1 MSSPPPP
8 RPGIWRTVT
17 SSVLTFT
24 LAAGISALTALPA
37 SAAAHPAAS
46 TAAHTRASAFG
57 LTAEEASA
65 RARKTHKDTAATAAT
80 TDTSTLTA
88 HPNGTF
94 TLMQSLAPVRKRSGR
109 TWKTLDAT
117 LHRRADGS
125 VATAVTSS
133 DLTLSGGGSG
143 PLAVMNS
150 RGRSLALSLPMRLPA
165 PTLSGA
171 TATYRNVLSGV
182 DLIVTADAQGGF
194 SEVLA
199 VKNAK
204 AAANPALG
212 QLTLATRVHGVSIS
226 ADHAGNVTAADRS
239 GHPVFTA
246 SAPQMWDSAST
257 RIAAASVVH
266 DPITGRDVDRASGQ
280 PVTSSAQG
288 PGKGAHQAGIAAK
301 VTGKGIALTPSR
313 SLLKG
318 HGTVYPVYIDPNFTP
333 PSAPSRLQAWTQI
346 NSYYHDSSYWKSSD
360 LLRVGYQDWQSPTF
374 TARSFVQIGVPSQIY
389 GSTVDSSQLNFTEE
403 WSPSCTA
410 TPVQL
415 WKTSPI
421 TSATTWDN
429 PPKMLSEIQST
440 DAAYGWSSSCP
451 AHGVG
456 FDIHSLMSDAA
467 NAGTANLTLGL
478 QAGDET
484 DPYGWKEFAN
494 TITVST
500 TYDHKPNTPTHLT
513 TSPSTSCQDDTILGD
528 GSVTLYA
535 GMSDPDGGTLGA
547 HFQLFP
553 HGSSTVVAQS
563 DSNSLTGQSGST
575 AVYVIPKATLEQ
587 AAGGKVTEFDWNVA
601 VSDFKYW
608 GGTSTTCHFSFDPT
622 RPGAPVISQPGSTT
636 IGQPFTV
643 TITPPATGTT
653 PSSYEYQVNGGDPA
667 NVTADS
673 SGNATITITPTRHT
687 NVLSVSSLS
696 AGSNYGDS
704 DAVTFNSANP
714 ASPQADG
721 DLTGDGI
728 PDLLTVGSPNNNLP
742 SGLWLA
748 SGKTDPGKTT
758 GNGHVVS
765 TAGNIGVNGD
775 GLNTTESPADF
786 DHSIAFTGQFTDSG
800 FQDVLVYYPP
810 STSTPNSSCTTNG
823 TDGSGKVINGSGDG
837 SALNPTNDPHNV
849 AAEGLF
855 DYNCDSPIQLANAG
869 TTSNSGSPYPDLI
882 GISGDGNNYALNVY
896 QAQGFVDSWVS
907 WPLTVKSPD
916 GTMDWKNWTLAT
928 MQLPASGGGSSTA
941 MFLWNKST
949 GQLNLWEN
957 LAADINSGTL
967 TYTDHPV
974 ATLFHTGADLT
985 LQAADIN
992 GDGTPDLWTTGAGAT
1007 TTANLFTNLSTTAPA
1022 TLTQNVDTLAAAH
1035 DAWPLNDA
1043 QTGAIATAKDAT
1055 GTLDATGSGGAT
1067 WATGDLFSPA
1077 AHFDGTGSLKT
1088 SSLPSVSTNSSFTVS
1103 AWVKPESLG
1112 GTVLSQKGTS
1122 TSGFLLYADA
1132 ASKSWRFQMPQSD
1145 TSSPTMDTAATNGL
1159 TAQIG
1164 AWTQLTATYDASA
1177 GTMTLYVNGKQA
1189 ATATH
1194 TSKWNA
1200 TGAFTIGNGSSAF
1213 TGSIA
1218 NVSTYQQTLTGPQVA
1233 ALADVPYVPA
1243 GNVIAQATGDFNG
1256 DGKADIAHLID
1267 AGGGHDAITVA
1278 LADSNGSSVGDG
1290 GFQPVRLIWDDLNF
1304 GPNTKYMAA
1313 GDFNGDGKT
1322 DLALY
1327 YNYSDNN
1334 SQHDAI
1340 FTLTATGGGGF
1351 AAPVKAWDDT
1361 AFGSNTKYM
1370 AAGDFDGDHKSDLAL
1385 YYTYSDN
1392 QHDAIFTLTA
1402 ASSGSGTL
1410 ATPVKRWDDPTFGP
1424 NTKMITAGDFNDDHK
1439 DDIALYYNYTDNNN
1453 QHDAIFTMTAG
1464 TAGALA
1470 APTSIW
1476 NDTNFGPN
1484 TKYMTAG
1491 DFNGDGKAD
1500 IALFYNYTANNN
1512 WDVAIFTMNG
1522 SSPVS
1527 SPSAVWSQTNW
1538 GPNTQYMTAGDFNGD
1553 GKTDLALYYNYAVQT
1568 PAVFTLTADSNGDGG
1583 FATPVRRYTDQ

>member
-1 MSSPPPP
+1 MSSPPPH
-8 RPGIWRTVT
+8 RPGIWRSVT
-17 SSVLTFT
+17 SSVLVFT
-24 LAAGISALTALPA
+24 LAAGLSALTTLPA
-37 SAAAHPAAS
+37 SATAHPAAS
-46 TAAHTRASAFG
+46 TAPHKKASTFG

-65 RARKTHKDTAATAAT
+65 KARKTGKDTSATAAT
-80 TDTSTLTA
+80 TETSTLTA
-88 HPNGTF
+88 HPDGTF
-94 TLMQSLAPVRKRSGR
+94 TLTQSLAPARKRSGH

-117 LHRRADGS
+117 LHKNADGS
-125 VATAVTSS
+125 IATAVTSS
-133 DLTLSGGGSG
+133 DLTLSGGGTG
-143 PLAVMNS
+143 PLATMLS
-150 RGRSLALSLPMRLPA
+150 RGRSLAVSLPMRLPT

-182 DLIVTADAQGGF
+182 DLTVTADAQGGF

-204 AAANPALG
+204 AAADPALQ
-212 QLTLATRVHGVSIS
+212 QLTLATRTHGVTVSS
-226 ADHAGNVTAADRS
+226 DHAGNITAADRG

-246 SAPQMWDSAST
+246 PAPQMWDSASANV
-257 RIAAASVVH
+257 AAASVVH
-266 DPITGRDVDRASGQ
+266 DPLTDRDVDRASGQ
-280 PVTSSAQG
+280 PVASSDQG
-288 PGKGAHQAGIAAK
+288 PGKGAHHAPIATK
-301 VTGKGIALTPSR
+301 VTGKGIALTPPG
-313 SLLKG
+313 SLLRG
-318 HGTVYPVYIDPNFTP
+318 HGTVYPVYIDPDFIS
-333 PSAPSRLQAWTQI
+333 PSASSPRQAWTQT
-346 NSYYHDSSYWKSSD
+346 NSYYHGSSYWRSSD
-360 LLRVGYQDWQSPTF
+360 LLRVGYQDWESPVF

-415 WKTSPI
+415 WKSGTIS
-421 TSATTWDN
+421 SSTTWDN
-429 PPKMLSEIQST
+429 PPSMISQVDSQSV
-440 DAAYGWSSSCP
+440 AHGWSSSCP

-456 FDIHSLMSDAA
+456 FDITNVMSDAA
-467 NAGTANLTLGL
+467 NARTMNLTFGL
-478 QAGDET
+478 RAGDET

-500 TYDHKPNTPTHLT
+500 KYDHKPNTPTHLT
-513 TSPSTSCQDDTILGD
+513 TSPSTSCQDDTIVGE

-535 GMSDPDGGTLGA
+535 GMSDPDRGTLGA
-547 HFQLFP
+547 HFQLWP
-553 HGSSTVVAQS
+553 HGNSSNIIAQS

-575 AVYVIPKATLEQ
+575 AVYVIPMDTLVK
-587 AAGGKVTEFDWNVA
+587 AAGSKVTEFDWNVA

-608 GGTSTTCHFSFDPT
+608 GNASATCHFSFDPT
-622 RPGAPVISQPGSTT
+622 RPGAPTIAQPGNTV
-636 IGQPFTV
+636 IGQPFTIA
-643 TITPPATGTT
+643 ITPPATGTT
-653 PSSYEYQVNGGDPA
+653 PSSYEYQVNGGDPV

-673 SGNATITITPTRHT
+673 SGNATISITPTRHT
-687 NVLSVSSLS
+687 NILSVSSLS

-704 DAVTFNSANP
+704 DAITFNSANP

-721 DLTGDGI
+721 DLTGDGV
-728 PDLLTVGSPNNNLP
+728 PDLLTVGKQNNLP

-748 SGKTDPGKTT
+748 DGETDPGKTT
-758 GNGHVVS
+758 GNGHVVT

-775 GLNTTESPADF
+775 GLNTAGSPSDF
-786 DHSIAFTGQFTDSG
+786 DHAIAFTGQFTDSG

-810 STSTPNSSCTTNG
+810 
-823 TDGSGKVINGSGDG
+823 GSGAKNVGGGRVVNGNGDG
-837 SALNPTNDPHNV
+837 SPLSPNDLPNIAH
-849 AAEGLF
+849 EGLA
-855 DYNCDSPIQLANAG
+855 DWGGNSPIQLANAG
-869 TTSNSGSPYPDLI
+869 TTSNSGGAYPDLI
-882 GISGDGNNYALNVY
+882 GISGDATNHYTLNIY
-896 QAQGFVDSWVS
+896 QAQGNIGNWVFS
-907 WPLTVKSPD
+907 PLTVNTPD
-916 GTMDWKNWTLAT
+916 GSDWNNWTLAT
-928 MQLPASGGGSSTA
+928 MQLPNGSGTSSTA

-957 LAADINSGTL
+957 LAVDVNSGKL
-967 TYTDHPV
+967 TYTDYPV
-974 ATLFHTGADLT
+974 ATGFHTGQDLT

-992 GDGTPDLWTTGAGAT
+992 GDGTPDLWATGAGAT
-1007 TTANLFTNLSTTAPA
+1007 TTANLFTNLSTTSAA
-1022 TLTQNVDTLAAAH
+1022 TLTQNVDTLTAAH
-1035 DAWPLNDA
+1035 DTWPLNDGQANGQTSSITTA
-1043 QTGAIATAKDAT
+1043 QDTTGSLT
-1055 GTLDATGSGGAT
+1055 ATGSGGAT
-1067 WATGDLFSPA
+1067 WVTGDLFSPA

-1088 SSLPSVSTNSSFTVS
+1088 GNLPAVATNSSFTVS

-1112 GTVLSQKGTS
+1112 GTALSQKGSS
-1122 TSGFLLYADA
+1122 TSGFTLYADA

-1145 TSSPTMDTAATNGL
+1145 VSSPTMDTAATNGL
-1159 TAQIG
+1159 TAQID

-1200 TGAFTIGNGSSAF
+1200 TGAFTIGNGSAAF

-1218 NVSTYQQTLTGPQVA
+1218 DVTTYQQALSGPQVA
-1233 ALADVPYVPA
+1233 ALANVSYVPA
-1243 GNVIAQATGDFNG
+1243 GSVIAQATGDFNG
-1256 DGKADIAHLID
+1256 DGKADVAHLID

-1278 LADSNGSSVGDG
+1278 LADSNGDG
-1290 GFQPVRLIWDDLNF
+1290 GFQPVRLVWDDPNF

-1334 SQHDAI
+1334 NQHDAI
-1340 FTLTATGGGGF
+1340 FTLTATGSGGF
-1351 AAPVKAWDDT
+1351 AAPVKAWEDT

-1370 AAGDFDGDHKSDLAL
+1370 AAGDFNGDHKADLAL
-1385 YYTYSDN
+1385 YYGYSDN
-1392 QHDAIFTLTA
+1392 QHDAVFTLTA
-1402 ASSGSGTL
+1402 TSTGSGAL
-1410 ATPVKRWDDPTFGP
+1410 AAPVKRWDDTTFGP
-1424 NTKMITAGDFNDDHK
+1424 NTKMMTAGDFNGDGK
-1439 DDIALYYNYTDNNN
+1439 DDLALYYNYTDNNN

-1470 APTSIW
+1470 APTKLW
-1476 NDTNFGPN
+1476 DDTSFGPN

-1491 DFNGDGKAD
+1491 DFNGDHKTD

-1522 SSPVS
+1522 SPVS

-1583 FATPVRRYTDQ
+1583 FAAPVRRYTDQ

>member
-1 MSSPPPP
+1 MSSPPPH
-8 RPGIWRTVT
+8 RLGIWRSVT
-17 SSVLTFT
+17 SSALAFA
-24 LAAGISALTALPA
+24 LAAGLSALTALPA

-46 TAAHTRASAFG
+46 TAAHKRASGFG

-65 RARKTHKDTAATAAT
+65 RARKTHKDTVATAAT
-80 TDTSTLTA
+80 TDSSTLTA

-94 TLMQSLAPVRKRSGR
+94 TLTQSLAPVRKWSGHA
-109 TWKTLDAT
+109 WKTLDAT
-117 LHRRADGS
+117 LHKNADGS
-125 VATAVTSS
+125 IATSVTSS
-133 DLTLSGGGSG
+133 DLTLSGGGPG

-150 RGRSLALSLPMRLPA
+150 RGRSLELTLPMHLPA

-182 DLIVTADAQGGF
+182 DLTVTADAQGGF
-194 SEVLA
+194 SEVLV
-199 VKNAK
+199 VKNAQ
-204 AAANPALG
+204 AAANPALQ
-212 QLTLATRVHGVSIS
+212 QLTLATRTHGVTIS
-226 ADHAGNVTAADRS
+226 ADHAGNITAADRG
-239 GHPVFTA
+239 GHAVFTA

-257 RIAAASVVH
+257 HIAAASVVR

-280 PVTSSAQG
+280 PITSSATG
-288 PGKGAHQAGIAAK
+288 PGKGAHHARITAK
-301 VTGKGIALTPSR
+301 FTGKGIALTPSG

-318 HGTVYPVYIDPNFTP
+318 HGTVYPVYIDPDFNS
-333 PSAPSRLQAWTQI
+333 PSASSPRQAWTQT

-360 LLRVGYQDWQSPTF
+360 LLRVGYQDWQSPVF

-389 GSTVDSSQLNFTEE
+389 GSTVDSSEIDFTEE

-415 WKTSPI
+415 WKTSPV
-421 TSATTWDN
+421 TSSTTWDN
-429 PPKMLSEIQST
+429 PPSLISEIDQPQT
-440 DAAYGWSSSCP
+440 VAHGWSSSCP
-451 AHGVG
+451 AANVG
-456 FDIHSLMSDAA
+456 FDLSQLMQSAA
-467 NAGTANLTLGL
+467 DNKYTNLTLGL
-478 QAGDET
+478 RAGDES

-500 TYDHKPNTPTHLT
+500 KYDHKPNTPTHLT
-513 TSPSTSCQDDTILGD
+513 TSPSTSCQDDTVVGD

-575 AVYVIPKATLEQ
+575 AVYVIPKATLEG
-587 AAGGKVTEFDWNVA
+587 AAGGRVTEFDWNVA

-643 TITPPATGTT
+643 TIAPPATGTT

-673 SGNATITITPTRHT
+673 SGNATISITPYRHI

-704 DAVTFNSANP
+704 DAITFDSGNP

-721 DLTGDGI
+721 DLTGDGV
-728 PDLLTVGSPNNNLP
+728 PDLLTVGGQNNLP

-748 SGKTDPGKTT
+748 GGKTDPGKIT

-765 TAGNIGVNGD
+765 AAGNIGVDGD
-775 GLNTTESPADF
+775 GLNGQSSDF
-786 DHSIAFTGQFTDSG
+786 DHAIAITGQFTDSG

-810 STSTPNSSCTTNG
+810 STTTQVADAG
-823 TDGSGKVINGSGDG
+823 GGLLVNGSGDG
-837 SALNPTNDPHNV
+837 SPLSPADNTHEVPSV
-849 AAEGLF
+849 GLW
-855 DYNCDSPIQLANAG
+855 DYNSDSPIQLANAG
-869 TTSNSGSPYPDLI
+869 MTSGSSGGFRSPYPDLI
-882 GISGDGNNYALNVY
+882 GTSGDPTHGYTLNVY
-896 QAQGFVDSWVS
+896 KADQGIGSWVA
-907 WPLTVKSPD
+907 WPFTVNSPD
-916 GTMDWKNWTLAT
+916 GTADWNNWTLAT
-928 MQLPASGGGSSTA
+928 MQLPSSGGGSSTA

-949 GQLNLWEN
+949 GRLDLWEN
-957 LAADINSGTL
+957 LAADIDSGTL
-967 TYTDHPV
+967 TYTDYPV
-974 ATLFHTGADLT
+974 ATGFHTGMALT
-985 LQAADIN
+985 LQAGDIN

-1022 TLTQNVDTLAAAH
+1022 NLAQNVDTLTAAH

-1043 QTGAIATAKDAT
+1043 QTGAITTAKDAI
-1055 GTLDATGSGGAT
+1055 GSLNATGSGGAS
-1067 WATGDLFSPA
+1067 WATGGLFSPA
-1077 AHFDGTGSLKT
+1077 AHLDGTGTLK
-1088 SSLPSVSTNSSFTVS
+1088 TNSSAVATNGSFTIS

-1122 TSGFLLYADA
+1122 TSGFALYTDA
-1132 ASKSWRFQMPQSD
+1132 ASKTWRFQMPQSD
-1145 TSSPTMDTAATNGL
+1145 TSSPTMDTATANGL

-1200 TGAFTIGNGSSAF
+1200 TGAFTIGNGSTAF
-1213 TGSIA
+1213 TGSVA
-1218 NVSTYQQTLTGPQVA
+1218 DVTTYQQALTGAQVA
-1233 ALADVPYVPA
+1233 SLADVSYVPA
-1243 GNVIAQATGDFNG
+1243 GSVIAQVTGDFNG
-1256 DGKADIAHLID
+1256 DGKADVAHLID

-1290 GFQPVRLIWDDLNF
+1290 GFQPVRLIWDDPAF

-1361 AFGSNTKYM
+1361 AFGSNTKYV

-1392 QHDAIFTLTA
+1392 QHDAVFTLTA
-1402 ASSGSGTL
+1402 ASSGSGAL
-1410 ATPVKRWDDPTFGP
+1410 AAPVKRWDDPTFGP
-1424 NTKMITAGDFNDDHK
+1424 NTKMITAGDFNGDHK
-1439 DDIALYYNYTDNNN
+1439 DDLALYYNYTDNNN

-1464 TAGALA
+1464 TGGALA
-1470 APTSIW
+1470 APASIW
-1476 NDTNFGPN
+1476 NDTSFGPN

-1538 GPNTQYMTAGDFNGD
+1538 GPSTQYMTAGDFNGD
-1553 GKTDLALYYNYAVQT
+1553 GKTDLALYYNYAAQT

-1583 FATPVRRYTDQ
+1583 FAAPVRRYTDQ

>member
-1 MSSPPPP
+1 MSSSPPH

-37 SAAAHPAAS
+37 SAAGHPAAS
-46 TAAHTRASAFG
+46 TAARKKTSAFG
-57 LTAEEASA
+57 LTSEEASA

-80 TDTSTLTA
+80 TDSSTLTA

-94 TLMQSLAPVRKRSGR
+94 TLTQSLVPVRKRSGR

-117 LHRRADGS
+117 LHKRADGS

-150 RGRSLALSLPMRLPA
+150 RGRSLAVTLPMDLPA
-165 PTLSGA
+165 PILSGP
-171 TATYRNVLSGV
+171 TATYRNVFSGV
-182 DLIVTADAQGGF
+182 DLTVTADAQGGF
-194 SEVLA
+194 SEVLV

-204 AAANPALG
+204 AAADPALQ
-212 QLTLATRVHGVSIS
+212 QLTLATHTHGVKVS
-226 ADHAGNVTAADRS
+226 ADHAGNITVADRG

-257 RIAAASVVH
+257 HIAAASVVH

-280 PVTSSAQG
+280 PVASSPQG
-288 PGKGAHQAGIAAK
+288 PGKAAHHARIATK
-301 VTGKGIALTPSR
+301 VTGKGIDLTPSA
-313 SLLKG
+313 SLLTG
-318 HGTVYPVYIDPNFTP
+318 SHTVYPVYIDPQFNA
-333 PSAPSRLQAWTQI
+333 PSADSPRQAWTQI
-346 NSYYHDSSYWKSSD
+346 NSYYHGSSYWKSSD
-360 LLRVGYQDWQSPTF
+360 LLRVGYQDWQSPVF
-374 TARSFVQIGVPSQIY
+374 TARSFVQIGVRSQIY
-389 GSTVDSSQLNFTEE
+389 GSTVLSSQINFTEE

-415 WKTSPI
+415 WKSSTIS
-421 TSATTWDN
+421 SSTTWDN
-429 PPKMLSEIQST
+429 PPTLISEIDQPQSV
-440 DAAYGWSSSCP
+440 AHGWDSSCP
-451 AHGVG
+451 AAGVG
-456 FDIHSLMSDAA
+456 FDLGQIMQSAA
-467 NAGTANLTLGL
+467 DYKYTNLTLGL
-478 QAGDET
+478 RAGDET

-513 TSPSTSCQDDTILGD
+513 TSPSTSCQDNSVVGD

-575 AVYVIPKATLEQ
+575 AVYVIPKTTLEQ

-601 VSDFKYW
+601 ISDFKYW

-622 RPGAPVISQPGSTT
+622 RPSAPVISQPGNTT
-636 IGQPFTV
+636 VGQPFTV
-643 TITPPATGTT
+643 AIAPPANGTT
-653 PSSYEYQVNGGDPA
+653 PSSYEYQLNGGDPA

-673 SGNATITITPTRHT
+673 SGNATISVTPTRRT

-696 AGSNYGDS
+696 AGANYGDTAS
-704 DAVTFNSANP
+704 VTFNSANP
-714 ASPQADG
+714 PTPADG

-728 PDLLTVGSPNNNLP
+728 PDLLTAGGGQNGLP
-742 SGLWLA
+742 PGLWLA
-748 SGKTDPGKTT
+748 GGKADPGKTVGDGHVLRSPRDIGIN
-758 GNGHVVS
+758 GNGL
-765 TAGNIGVNGD
+765 NVNG
-775 GLNTTESPADF
+775 SPADF
-786 DHSIAFTGQFTDSG
+786 NGAITFTGRFTDSG
-800 FQDVLVYYPP
+800 FQDVFAYYP
-810 STSTPNSSCTTNG
+810 S
-823 TDGSGKVINGSGDG
+823 GSNAGSAAIISGNGDG
-837 SALNPTNDPHNV
+837 SPLASRYNENVTNV
-849 AAEGLF
+849 TS
-855 DYNCDSPIQLANAG
+855 DYLLDLYGDSPIQLADGG
-869 TTSNSGSPYPDLI
+869 TVSGGGSPYPDLI
-882 GISGDGNNYALNVY
+882 DISGDTNNGYALNIY
-896 QAQGFVDSWVS
+896 QASGTIGYWTPMQVN
-907 WPLTVKSPD
+907 VKTPD
-916 GTMDWKNWTLAT
+916 GTFDWQNWTLAT
-928 MQLPASGGGSSTA
+928 MQLPTSGGGSSTA

-949 GQLNLWEN
+949 GQLDLWEN
-957 LAADINSGTL
+957 LAVVTSNGSNTL
-967 TYTDHPV
+967 AFTDYPV
-974 ATLFHTGADLT
+974 ATGFHTGENLT
-985 LQAADIN
+985 LEAADIN
-992 GDGTPDLWTTGAGAT
+992 GDGTPDLWATGAGAAA
-1007 TTANLFTNLSTTAPA
+1007 TANLFANLSTTASA
-1022 TLTQNVDTLAAAH
+1022 TLTQNIDTLTAAQH
-1035 DAWPLNDA
+1035 AWPLNDA
-1043 QTGAIATAKDAT
+1043 QTGAITTGKDT
-1055 GTLDATGSGGAT
+1055 VTVGSLNLTGSGGAT

-1077 AHFDGTGSLKT
+1077 GHLDGTGSLT
-1088 SSLPSVSTNSSFTVS
+1088 SSSAVTTNGSFTVS
-1103 AWVKPESLG
+1103 AWVEPESLG
-1112 GTVLSQKGTS
+1112 GTVVSQKGS
-1122 TSGFLLYADA
+1122 NTSGFAIYSDTS
-1132 ASKSWRFQMPQSD
+1132 SKTWRFQMPQSD
-1145 TSSPTMDTAATNGL
+1145 TSSPTEDTATATGL
-1159 TAQIG
+1159 TAQVG

-1200 TGAFTIGNGSSAF
+1200 TGAFTIGNGSAAF
-1213 TGSIA
+1213 TGSVA
-1218 NVSTYQQTLTGPQVA
+1218 DVTTYQQVLTGPQVA
-1233 ALADVPYVPA
+1233 SLADVSYVPA
-1243 GNVIAQATGDFNG
+1243 GNVTAQATGDFNG
-1256 DGKADIAHLID
+1256 DGKADVAHLID

-1278 LADSNGSSVGDG
+1278 LADSNGDG
-1290 GFQPVRLIWDDLNF
+1290 GFQPVHLIWDDPTF

-1334 SQHDAI
+1334 NQHDAI
-1340 FTLTATGGGGF
+1340 FTLTATGSGGF
-1351 AAPVKAWDDT
+1351 TVPARVWDNT

-1370 AAGDFDGDHKSDLAL
+1370 TAGDFNGDHKSDLAL
-1385 YYTYSDN
+1385 YYNYSDN
-1392 QHDAIFTLTA
+1392 NSQHDAVYTLTA
-1402 ASSGSGTL
+1402 ASSGSGAL
-1410 ATPVKRWDDPTFGP
+1410 AAPAKQWDDPTFGS
-1424 NTKMITAGDFNDDHK
+1424 NTKMITAGDFNGDHK
-1439 DDIALYYNYTDNNN
+1439 DDLALYYNYTDNNN

-1470 APTSIW
+1470 APASIW
-1476 NDTNFGPN
+1476 NDTSFGPN
-1484 TKYMTAG
+1484 TKYMAAG

-1522 SSPVS
+1522 GPIS

-1553 GKTDLALYYNYAVQT
+1553 GKTDLALYYNYAAQT

>member
-1 MSSPPPP
+1 MSSPPPH

-17 SSVLTFT
+17 SSALAFT
-24 LAAGISALTALPA
+24 LAAGLSSLTTLPA

-46 TAAHTRASAFG
+46 TTAHKKASTFG

-65 RARKTHKDTAATAAT
+65 KARKTHKDTAATAAT
-80 TDTSTLTA
+80 TDSSTLTA

-94 TLMQSLAPVRKRSGR
+94 TLTQSLAPVRKWSGR
-109 TWKTLDAT
+109 TWKALDAT
-117 LHRRADGS
+117 LHKNADGRI
-125 VATAVTSS
+125 ATAVTSS
-133 DLTLSGGGSG
+133 ELTLSGGGSG

-150 RGRSLALSLPMRLPA
+150 RGRSLAVTLPMRLPA
-165 PTLSGA
+165 PALSGA

-194 SEVLA
+194 SEVLV
-199 VKNAK
+199 VKNAS
-204 AAANPALG
+204 AAANLALKK
-212 QLTLATRVHGVSIS
+212 LTLATRARGVTVSV
-226 ADHAGNVTAADRS
+226 DRAGNITAADR
-239 GHPVFTA
+239 GKHPVFTA
-246 SAPQMWDSAST
+246 PAPQMWDSAAT
-257 RIAAASVVH
+257 QVAADAKVK
-266 DPITGRDVDRASGQ
+266 DPITGRTVDRASGL

-288 PGKGAHQAGIAAK
+288 PGKGSHHAAIAAK
-301 VTGKGIALTPSR
+301 ATDKGIDLTPSA
-313 SLLKG
+313 SLLTG
-318 HGTVYPVYIDPNFTP
+318 SHTVYPVYIDPQFNA
-333 PSAPSRLQAWTQI
+333 PSADSPRQAWTQI
-346 NSYYHDSSYWKSSD
+346 NSYYHGSSYWKSSD
-360 LLRVGYQDWQSPTF
+360 LLRVGYQDWESPVF
-374 TARSFVQIGVPSQIY
+374 TARSFVRIGVPSQIY
-389 GSTVDSSQLNFTEE
+389 GSTVDTSQINFTEE

-421 TSATTWDN
+421 SSTTSWDN
-429 PPKMLSEIQST
+429 PPSMISEIDQPQT
-440 DAAYGWSSSCP
+440 VAHGWSSSCP
-451 AHGVG
+451 AAGVG
-456 FDIHSLMSDAA
+456 FDLSQLMQSAA
-467 NAGTANLTLGL
+467 DNKYTNLTLGL
-478 QAGDET
+478 RAGDES

-535 GMSDPDGGTLGA
+535 GMSDTDGGTLGA

-553 HGSSTVVAQS
+553 HGSSSVVAQS

-608 GGTSTTCHFSFDPT
+608 GSTSTACHFSFDPT
-622 RPGAPVISQPGSTT
+622 RPGAPVISQPGNTT
-636 IGQPFTV
+636 IGTPFTV
-643 TITPPATGTT
+643 TIAPPATGTT

-704 DAVTFNSANP
+704 DAITFSSANP
-714 ASPQADG
+714 ASPQADD
-721 DLTGDGI
+721 DLTGDGV
-728 PDLLTVGSPNNNLP
+728 PDLLTVGSSQNNLH

-748 SGKTDPGKTT
+748 GGKTDPGKTT
-758 GNGHVVS
+758 GNGHVV
-765 TAGNIGVNGD
+765 TAASNIGINGD
-775 GLNTTESPADF
+775 GLNTTESPTDF
-786 DHSIAFTGQFTDSG
+786 DHSIAFTGQFTGSG
-800 FQDVLVYYPP
+800 FQDILVYYPP
-810 STSTPNSSCTTNG
+810 STNTPNITCTSNG

-855 DYNCDSPIQLANAG
+855 DYNCDSPVQLANAG
-869 TTSNSGSPYPDLI
+869 TTSNSGEPYPDLI
-882 GISGDGNNYALNVY
+882 GISGDSTNGYTLDVY
-896 QAQGFVDSWVS
+896 QAQGFIDSWVAL
-907 WPLTVKSPD
+907 PLTVKSPD
-916 GTMDWKNWTLAT
+916 GTMDWNNWTLAT
-928 MQLPASGGGSSTA
+928 MQLPTSGGGSSTA

-949 GQLNLWEN
+949 GQLELWEN
-957 LAADINSGTL
+957 LAADNSGTL
-967 TYTDHPV
+967 TYTDYPV
-974 ATLFHTGADLT
+974 ATGFHTGAALT

-1007 TTANLFTNLSTTAPA
+1007 TTANLFTNLSTTAQA
-1022 TLTQNVDTLAAAH
+1022 TLTQDVDTLSAAH
-1035 DAWPLNDA
+1035 DTWPLNDA
-1043 QTGAIATAKDAT
+1043 QTGAITTAKDTT
-1055 GTLDATGSGGAT
+1055 GSLNATGSGGAT

-1077 AHFDGTGSLKT
+1077 AHLDGTGSLT
-1088 SSLPSVSTNSSFTVS
+1088 SGSAVATNGSFTVS
-1103 AWVKPESLG
+1103 AWVKPESLA
-1112 GTVLSQKGTS
+1112 GTVLSQKGSS
-1122 TSGFLLYADA
+1122 TSGFALYADA
-1132 ASKSWRFQMPQSD
+1132 TSKTWRFKMPQSD
-1145 TSSPTMDTAATNGL
+1145 STSASVDTATATGL
-1159 TAQIG
+1159 AAQIG
-1164 AWTQLTATYDASA
+1164 AWTQLTASYDASA

-1194 TSKWNA
+1194 TSKWSA
-1200 TGAFTIGNGSSAF
+1200 TGAFTIGNGSAAF

-1218 NVSTYQQTLTGPQVA
+1218 NVSTYQQALTGAQVA
-1233 ALADVPYVPA
+1233 SLADVSYVPA

-1256 DGKADIAHLID
+1256 DGKTDIAHLID
-1267 AGGGHDAITVA
+1267 CGGGHDAITVA
-1278 LADSNGSSVGDG
+1278 LADSNGDG
-1290 GFQPVRLIWDDLNF
+1290 GFQPVRLIWDDPAF

-1313 GDFNGDGKT
+1313 GDFNGDGRA

-1351 AAPVKAWDDT
+1351 TAPAKQWDDT

-1370 AAGDFDGDHKSDLAL
+1370 AAGDVDGDHKSDLAL

-1402 ASSGSGTL
+1402 ASSGSGAL
-1410 ATPVKRWDDPTFGP
+1410 ATPVKRWDDPNFGP
-1424 NTKMITAGDFNDDHK
+1424 NTKMITAGDFNGDHK
-1439 DDIALYYNYTDNNN
+1439 DDLALYYNYTDNNN

-1470 APTSIW
+1470 APASIW
-1476 NDTNFGPN
+1476 NDTSFGPN
-1484 TKYMTAG
+1484 TRYMTAG

-1553 GKTDLALYYNYAVQT
+1553 GKADLALYYNYAAQT

-1583 FATPVRRYTDQ
+1583 FAAPVRRYTDQ

>member
-1 MSSPPPP
+1 MSSPPPH
-8 RPGIWRTVT
+8 RPGIWRSIT
-17 SSVLTFT
+17 SSALVFT
-24 LAAGISALTALPA
+24 LAAGISALTTLPA

-46 TAAHTRASAFG
+46 TAARKRASTLG

-88 HPNGTF
+88 HPDGTF
-94 TLMQSLAPVRKRSGR
+94 TLTQSLAPVRKRSGH

-117 LHRRADGS
+117 LHKNADDS
-125 VATAVTSS
+125 IATGVTSS
-133 DLTLSGGGSG
+133 DLSLSGGGTG

-150 RGRSLALSLPMRLPA
+150 RGRSLAVTLPMRLPA
-165 PTLSGA
+165 PSLSGA

-182 DLIVTADAQGGF
+182 DLMVTADVQGGF
-194 SEVLA
+194 SEVLV

-204 AAANPALG
+204 AAADPALE
-212 QLTLATRVHGVSIS
+212 QLTLATRAYGVTVSS
-226 ADHAGNVTAADRS
+226 DHAGNITAADRG

-246 SAPQMWDSAST
+246 SAPQMWDSASAH
-257 RIAAASVVH
+257 IAAASVVH
-266 DPITGRDVDRASGQ
+266 DPLTDRDVDRASGQ
-280 PVTSSAQG
+280 PVASSAQG
-288 PGKGAHQAGIAAK
+288 PGKGAHHARIAAK
-301 VTGKGIALTPSR
+301 VTGKGIALTPSG

-318 HGTVYPVYIDPNFTP
+318 HGTVYPVYIDPDFNS
-333 PSAPSRLQAWTQI
+333 PSASSPRQAWTQT

-360 LLRVGYQDWQSPTF
+360 LLRVGDQDWESPTF

-389 GSTVDSSQLNFTEE
+389 GSTVDSSEIDFTEE

-410 TPVQL
+410 TPVQM

-421 TSATTWDN
+421 SSATTWDN
-429 PPKMLSEIQST
+429 PPSMISEVDQPQT
-440 DAAYGWSSSCP
+440 VAHGWNSSCP
-451 AHGVG
+451 AANVG
-456 FDIHSLMSDAA
+456 FDLGQVMQDAA
-467 NAGTANLTLGL
+467 NARTTNLTFGL
-478 QAGDET
+478 RAGDES

-500 TYDHKPNTPTHLT
+500 KYDHKPNTPTHLT

-553 HGSSTVVAQS
+553 HGSSNVIAQS

-608 GGTSTTCHFSFDPT
+608 GGTSATCHFSFDPT
-622 RPGAPVISQPGSTT
+622 RPGAPIISQPGSTT

-643 TITPPATGTT
+643 AITPPATGTT

-673 SGNATITITPTRHT
+673 SGNATISVTPTRHT

-704 DAVTFNSANP
+704 DAVTFNTANP
-714 ASPQADG
+714 ASPQVDS
-721 DLTGDGI
+721 DLTGDGV
-728 PDLLTVGSPNNNLP
+728 PDLLTVGSSQNNLR

-748 SGKTDPGKTT
+748 DGKTDPGKTT
-758 GNGHVVS
+758 GNGHVVT
-765 TAGNIGVNGD
+765 TASNIGINGD
-775 GLNTTESPADF
+775 GLNTAESPTDF
-786 DHSIAFTGQFTDSG
+786 DHGIAFTGQFTDSG

-810 STSTPNSSCTTNG
+810 GPNV
-823 TDGSGKVINGSGDG
+823 TDAGGGRVIESNGDG
-837 SALNPTNDPHNV
+837 SALDPTTENLQNIQPESLLDWYDNPPT
-849 AAEGLF
+849 
-855 DYNCDSPIQLANAG
+855 SPIQLANAG
-869 TTSNSGSPYPDLI
+869 MTSNSNEPYPDLI
-882 GISGDGNNYALNVY
+882 GISGDTTGYTLNIY
-896 QAQGFVDSWVS
+896 QAQGLLGSWAMS
-907 WPLTVKSPD
+907 PLTAKSPD
-916 GTMDWKNWTLAT
+916 GTMDWNNWTLAT
-928 MQLPASGGGSSTA
+928 MQLPTSGGGSSTA

-974 ATLFHTGADLT
+974 ATGFHTGQDLT

-992 GDGTPDLWTTGAGAT
+992 GDGTPDLWTTAAGAT
-1007 TTANLFTNLSTTAPA
+1007 TTANLFTNLSTTTSA
-1022 TLTQNVDTLAAAH
+1022 TLTPNVDTLTAAH
-1035 DAWPLNDA
+1035 DTWALNDA
-1043 QTGAIATAKDAT
+1043 QTGAITTAKDTT
-1055 GTLDATGSGGAT
+1055 GSLNATGSGGAT
-1067 WATGDLFSPA
+1067 WATGDLFSPTA
-1077 AHFDGTGSLKT
+1077 RLDGTGSLT
-1088 SSLPSVSTNSSFTVS
+1088 SGSAVATNGSFTVS
-1103 AWVKPESLG
+1103 AWVKPEGLT
-1112 GTVLSQKGTS
+1112 GTILSQKGSS
-1122 TSGFLLYADA
+1122 TSGFSLYADG

-1145 TSSPTMDTAATNGL
+1145 STSATMDTAATNSL

-1189 ATATH
+1189 ATAGH

-1200 TGAFTIGNGSSAF
+1200 TGGFAIGSAAF
-1213 TGSIA
+1213 TGSVA
-1218 NVSTYQQTLTGPQVA
+1218 DVSTYQQALTGPQVA
-1233 ALADVPYVPA
+1233 SLADVSYVPA

-1256 DGKADIAHLID
+1256 DGKADVAHLID
-1267 AGGGHDAITVA
+1267 AGNGHAALTVA
-1278 LADSNGSSVGDG
+1278 LADSNGDG
-1290 GFQPVRLIWDDLNF
+1290 GFQPVRLAWDDPNF

-1313 GDFNGDGKT
+1313 GDFNGDGKADIALYYNYSDNNSQHDAVFT
-1322 DLALY
+1322 LTATGGGGFTAPAKVWDDAAFGSNTKYMAAGDFNGDGKSDLALY

-1340 FTLTATGGGGF
+1340 FTLTAASSGSGAL
-1351 AAPVKAWDDT
+1351 AAPVKQWDDP
-1361 AFGSNTKYM
+1361 AFGSNTKM
-1370 AAGDFDGDHKSDLAL
+1370 VTAGDFNGDHKDDLAL
-1385 YYTYSDN
+1385 YYNYSDN
-1392 QHDAIFTLTA
+1392 NSQHDAIFTLTA
-1402 ASSGSGTL
+1402 ASSGSG
-1410 ATPVKRWDDPTFGP
+1410 
-1424 NTKMITAGDFNDDHK
+1424 
-1439 DDIALYYNYTDNNN
+1439 
-1453 QHDAIFTMTAG
+1453 
-1464 TAGALA
+1464 ALA
-1470 APTSIW
+1470 APVGIW
-1476 NDTNFGPN
+1476 NDTSFGPN

-1491 DFNGDGKAD
+1491 DFNGDGKTD
-1500 IALFYNYTANNN
+1500 LALFYNYTANNN

-1522 SSPVS
+1522 GPVS

-1583 FATPVRRYTDQ
+1583 FAAPVRRYTDQ